1 MWKRH
6 NSAPMAEPWRVRFAR
21 FLKEHATLET
31 HDARRYL
38 YWVGQ
43 CLASAGPGAHAPPPA
58 AVSCFLNELGRSESP
73 ENVEK
78 AREAIR
84 LYAFFE
90 QRKGSESGAPPISA
104 GGGEWAALGEQ
115 LTRVA
120 RLKHLS
126 IRTERSY
133 LGWLRRFQVFAN
145 GTPSA
150 ALTPRHVEQFL
161 SFLAV
166 EEKVAASTQN
176 QAFSALLFLY
186 RHVLGQDL
194 GDMSSTVR
202 AREKHRLPVV
212 LSQAEVRA
220 VLDLLPAPY
229 GLMARMIY
237 GSGLRLQECLELRVK
252 DVDFDRGILTVRAG
266 KGDKDRQTVLPLS
279 LREHWLAH
287 VESVRRLH
295 EHDRAENLPGVELP
309 KALERKYPNTGKE
322 WAWFWAFPAGS
333 VSVDPRSR
341 IVRRHFQH
349 PSAFQK
355 QFRHAVQR
363 AGIAKPATIH
373 ALRHSFATHL
383 LEAGTDIRTIQE
395 LLGHKDVQTTMIY
408 THVATRNRLG
418 VRSPL
423 DEAMRI

>member
-6 NSAPMAEPWRVRFAR
+6 HAAPMAEPWRVPFAR

-31 HDARRYL
+31 HDARRYV

-43 CLASAGPGAHAPPPA
+43 CLASAGPGAKAPSPA
-58 AVSCFLNELGRSESP
+58 AVARFLDELGRNEAR
-73 ENVEK
+73 ENVEQ

-90 QRKGSESGAPPISA
+90 QRASSESGRAPTPAS
-104 GGGEWAALGEQ
+104 GGEWAVLSEE
-115 LTRVA
+115 LTRIA

-126 IRTERSY
+126 LRTERSY
-133 LGWLRRFQVFAN
+133 LGWLRRFGAFTN
-145 GTPSA
+145 GTPPA
-150 ALTPRHVEQFL
+150 TLTRRHVEGFL

-212 LSQAEVRA
+212 LSQGEVRT

-237 GSGLRLQECLELRVK
+237 GSGLRLQECLELRIK
-252 DVDFDRGILTVRAG
+252 DANFERGLLTVRGG
-266 KGDKDRQTVLPLS
+266 KGDKDRQTVLPSS
-279 LREHWLAH
+279 LRERWLTH
-287 VESVRRLH
+287 MESVRRLH
-295 EHDRAENLPGVELP
+295 ERDRSEDLPGVELP
-309 KALERKYPNTGKE
+309 KALERKYPNAGKE

-341 IVRRHFQH
+341 IVRRHYQH

-355 QFRHAVQR
+355 QLSR
-363 AGIAKPATIH
+363 K
-373 ALRHSFATHL
+373 
-383 LEAGTDIRTIQE
+383 E
-395 LLGHKDVQTTMIY
+395 L
-408 THVATRNRLG
+408 
-418 VRSPL
+418 VR
-423 DEAMRI
+423 